1 MKISLN
7 WLSDHITLNSTPEE
21 LAATL
26 TRAGLEVEEIISTAT
41 VPQGVVTAKILSREK
56 HPNSDHLSICKV
68 DPGTGE
74 PLQIV
79 CGAPNC
85 DAGNIVPL
93 ATIGTTFKD
102 PDGGKDFTIGKG
114 KLRGVESFGMM
125 CSARELGLSNEHDG
139 LMILPPD
146 TPLGQSVADMFK
158 GDTVYSLELT
168 QNRPD
173 WLSHWGVA
181 RDVYALQGGELRFPA
196 ADLPAAN
203 VTEDFSR
210 LVTVEAADLC
220 PKYTAR
226 VIRGVTVGESP
237 EWMRKRLEAI
247 GIRPINN
254 IVDIT
259 NYVMMELGLPLHVF
273 DRALLKE
280 GRIVVRRAGENESI
294 TALDG
299 KKYDLSPEMLVIADA
314 EKPVAIAGVMGGEY
328 SGVLDSTRDV
338 VLEAAYFNKTS
349 VRMTSAKLNLSSDA
363 SHRYERG
370 ADPGMVEKA
379 SARAAALILELAGG
393 ELVSDLVSVA
403 APAEPQP
410 RILCRYGRIR
420 SLLGMEVADLEI
432 STIFSKL
439 GMEVEPVN
447 AESCYVIPPTYRAD
461 VTMEADLAEEVA
473 RIHGLDKIPDVPVN
487 AVKCADFSADT
498 FAPVA
503 AVRDALVSTGL
514 YECLGTSMIDE
525 KTALLDY
532 DFTKEDLV
540 APINPISLDLAIL
553 RPSLLGGMLATVK
566 RNISRKNT
574 NLALF
579 EIGNCFCKNPE
590 KYPEERQEV
599 VIALTGQ
606 RHPER
611 FSGERS
617 ELYDFYDLK
626 GLIETFLE
634 ERGNPNYTVRPCDD
648 KRFTKGECA
657 ELVLDGKRAGV
668 FGRIHA
674 SLVKGMRLQTPLYIA
689 VFQLSNLLTAS
700 KKPVYYKPI
709 SLFPS
714 TSRDVAFLAPA
725 DMENETVISFIKRSK
740 VPNLVD
746 VQLFDIFSN
755 ESMNGKKSMAY
766 SLTFRSGERT
776 LTDDEVNKAH
786 EKLRARLEHGLGV
799 ELR

>member
-273 DRALLKE
+273 DRSLLKE

-532 DFTKEDLV
+532 DFTKENLV

>member
-461 VTMEADLAEEVA
+461 VIMEADLAEEVA

-634 ERGNPNYTVRPCDD
+634 ERGNPNYTVRSCDD

>member
-139 LMILPPD
+139 LMILSPD

-714 TSRDVAFLAPA
+714 TSRDVAFLAPT

-786 EKLRARLEHGLGV
+786 EKLRARLEHGLDV

>member
-7 WLSDHITLNSTPEE
+7 WLSDHISLNSTPEE

-74 PLQIV
+74 PHQIV

-328 SGVLDSTRDV
+328 SGVLNSTRDV
-338 VLEAAYFNKTS
+338 VLEAAYFNKTN

>member
-420 SLLGMEVADLEI
+420 SLLGLEVADLEI

>member
-1 MKISLN
+1 MQISLN
-7 WLSDHITLNSTPEE
+7 WLSDYISLNSSPEE

-102 PDGGKDFTIGKG
+102 PEGGKDFTIGKG

-125 CSARELGLSNEHDG
+125 CSARELGLSSDHDG
-139 LMILPPD
+139 LMILPAD

-181 RDVYALQGGELRFPA
+181 RDVYALQGGELKFPA
-196 ADLPAAN
+196 IDLPEAH
-203 VTEDFSR
+203 VSEDFSS
-210 LVTVEAADLC
+210 LVKVEAPDLC

-226 VIRGVTVGESP
+226 VIRGVTVKESP
-237 EWMRKRLEAI
+237 EWMRKRLEAV
-247 GIRPINN
+247 GIRAINN

-259 NYVMMELGLPLHVF
+259 NYVMLELGLPLHVF

-280 GRIVVRRAGENESI
+280 GRIVVRRAAANESI
-294 TALDG
+294 TALNG
-299 KKYDLSPEMLVIADA
+299 KKYELNPDMLVIADA

-328 SGVLDSTRDV
+328 SGVLDSTKDV
-338 VLEAAYFNKTS
+338 VIEAAFFNKTS
-349 VRMTSAKLNLSSDA
+349 VRMTSAKLNLSSEA

-370 ADPGMVEKA
+370 ADIGMVEKA

-403 APAEPQP
+403 EPQPAQP
-410 RILCRYGRIR
+410 RILCRYARIR
-420 SLLGMEVADLEI
+420 SLLGMDVSDLEI

-461 VTMEADLAEEVA
+461 VLEEADLAEEVA
-473 RIHGLDKIPDVPVN
+473 RIHGLDNIPDVPVR

-540 APINPISLDLAIL
+540 APINPISLDLAIM

-566 RNISRKNT
+566 RNVSRKNT

-590 KYPEERQEV
+590 KYPEERGEV
-599 VIALTGQ
+599 VVALTGQ

-611 FSGERS
+611 FSKERT
-617 ELYDFYDLK
+617 ELYDFFDLK

-634 ERGNPNYTVRPCDD
+634 ERGNPNYTIKPCDD
-648 KRFTKGECA
+648 KRFAKGECA

-674 SLVKGMRLQTPLYIA
+674 SLVKGMRLQAPLYLA
-689 VFQLSNLLTAS
+689 VFQLANLMTAS
-700 KKPVYYKPI
+700 RKPVYYRPI
-709 SLFPS
+709 SQFPS
-714 TSRDVAFLAPA
+714 TTRDVAFLAPA
-725 DMENETVISFIKRSK
+725 DMENEKVVTFIKRAK

-746 VQLFDIFSN
+746 VQLFDIFTN

-766 SLTFRSGERT
+766 SLTFRSQERT

-786 EKLRARLEHGLGV
+786 EKLRAKLEHGLGV

>member
-1 MKISLN
+1 
-7 WLSDHITLNSTPEE
+7 
-21 LAATL
+21 
-26 TRAGLEVEEIISTAT
+26 
-41 VPQGVVTAKILSREK
+41 
-56 HPNSDHLSICKV
+56 
-68 DPGTGE
+68 
-74 PLQIV
+74 
-79 CGAPNC
+79 
-85 DAGNIVPL
+85 
-93 ATIGTTFKD
+93 
-102 PDGGKDFTIGKG
+102 
-114 KLRGVESFGMM
+114 
-125 CSARELGLSNEHDG
+125 
-139 LMILPPD
+139 
-146 TPLGQSVADMFK
+146 
-158 GDTVYSLELT
+158 
-168 QNRPD
+168 
-173 WLSHWGVA
+173 
-181 RDVYALQGGELRFPA
+181 
-196 ADLPAAN
+196 
-203 VTEDFSR
+203 
-210 LVTVEAADLC
+210 
-220 PKYTAR
+220 
-226 VIRGVTVGESP
+226 
-237 EWMRKRLEAI
+237 
-247 GIRPINN
+247 
-254 IVDIT
+254 
-259 NYVMMELGLPLHVF
+259 
-273 DRALLKE
+273 
-280 GRIVVRRAGENESI
+280 
-294 TALDG
+294 
-299 KKYDLSPEMLVIADA
+299 MLVIADA